1 MTDPPDLGI
10 LIADRVLVVR
20 SWNRW
25 LEQATGLSADA
36 AVGRPLVELVPGLDA
51 RGFLAR
57 FAETLEAGAV
67 HVLSPTFHR
76 YLIPCSLR
84 SPSPFFAEMQQRVH
98 VGPLMDGANI
108 EGIIVTIADVTPQLD
123 AERRLAARME
133 SSDPDERR
141 AAAEEVGALN
151 AEASLDSFT
160 PALDAEDWRIRRTAV
175 RTLAETADRE
185 LLQSLVEMLRR
196 QHRSFSTL
204 SSALKVLSMSD
215 VPMTAPL
222 VELLSDPDDDLR
234 IQAAL
239 ALGEQQD
246 SAAIEPLM
254 RALDDSHPNVRFH
267 VIEALGRLR
276 ATDAVD
282 VLADIVE
289 SDDLY
294 LAYAAIDALAL
305 INDRRVAPR
314 LAPLLA
320 NPELRDAVA
329 GALGMLGDDAA
340 VVPLVETL
348 NAHPDA
354 TEAVAIA
361 LAAIERRDSRELGD
375 SSHVAEAVRAH
386 VSPDGQKH
394 LIDAVERASPEALAA
409 LTRVV
414 GWIPSDRA
422 AATLVQLLSHAPVRD
437 LAIDAL
443 EMRGEAVVE
452 LLRAALDDDDPA
464 VVLAAVTG
472 LGRIG
477 SRHATSALVRLLDER
492 SEVAV
497 AAAGALAR
505 IGDPDA
511 FEPLLAHAGHP
522 HVAVRQAVVGA
533 LNAIGHAA
541 MPDRI
546 AALIE
551 SGDPFLRESAVRI
564 AGYFG
569 YDSTV
574 DALLMRGED
583 PEEAIRAAAVEH
595 LPFIDDPRVFEAVQK
610 GLGDSSP
617 KVRAAAARALARIED
632 HGAHDALLWALRDAD
647 LWVRYYAARALGE
660 RGDRSAV
667 PALVT
672 SASTDTAPHVR
683 IAAFDAL
690 GLIGDLGAVPAL
702 LECAGHEDEDV
713 AAAALRA
720 LGTLGAAEALTPL
733 QGRARAPSLK
743 IRLSAVA
750 GLGALGTEAAVAA
763 LVWVASVDTDAP
775 VFESAVSALADVATS
790 SREGAGLAV
799 ASLLEMQADP
809 RLAEAASAA
818 LSSLGAGRI
827 GDIAH
832 GLRHPQAEIRRKTI
846 DTLARM
852 RTATAT
858 EFLSHALDDEVS
870 AVRETAVLALTRLGA
885 RRLEGR
891 LRELAGNDPSKAVR
905 RAAADAAA
913 RLRRG

>member
-1 MTDPPDLGI
+1 MTDSPDLGI
-10 LIADRVLVVR
+10 LIADRALVVR

-25 LEQATGLSADA
+25 LEQATGISADVA
-36 AVGRPLVELVPGLDA
+36 LGRPLAELAPDLEN
-51 RGFLAR
+51 RGFHAR
-57 FAETLEAGAV
+57 IAETLESGAV
-67 HVLSPTFHR
+67 HVLSPTFHQ

-84 SPSPFFAEMQQRVH
+84 SASPYFTQMQQRVH
-98 VGPLMDGANI
+98 VGPLMDGPNI
-108 EGIIVTIADVTPQLD
+108 EGIIVTMTDVTPQLD
-123 AERRLAARME
+123 AERRLAARLE
-133 SSDPDERR
+133 SSDPEERR
-141 AAAEEVGALN
+141 AAADEVDQAR
-151 AEASLDSFT
+151 AEPSLDSFA
-160 PALDAEDWRIRRTAV
+160 PALDAEDWRIRRRAV
-175 RTLAETADRE
+175 HTLAEAADRE
-185 LLQSLVEMLRR
+185 LLQSLVETLRR
-196 QHRSFSTL
+196 HHRSFSTL

-215 VPMTAPL
+215 VPITGPL
-222 VELLSDPDDDLR
+222 LELLSDADADLR

-254 RALDDSHPNVRFH
+254 RALGDSNPNVQFH
-267 VIEALGRLR
+267 VVEALGRLR
-276 ATDAVD
+276 ASDAVD
-282 VLADIVE
+282 ALADIVE
-289 SDDLY
+289 SGDLY

-320 NPELRDAVA
+320 TPELRDTVA
-329 GALGMLGDDAA
+329 AALGMLGDDAA
-340 VVPLVETL
+340 VTPLVETL

-354 TEAVAIA
+354 TEAVAGA
-361 LAAIERRDSRELGD
+361 LAAIERRESRELGD
-375 SSHVAEAVRAH
+375 SSHIAEAVRAH
-386 VSPDGQKH
+386 LTPDGEKH
-394 LIDAVERASPEALAA
+394 LIDAVERASPEGLAA
-409 LTRVV
+409 VTRVL
-414 GWIPSDRA
+414 GWIRSDRA
-422 AATLVQLLSHAPVRD
+422 AVALVQLLSRSHVRD
-437 LAIDAL
+437 LAVDAL
-443 EMRGEAVVE
+443 ETRGEAVVA
-452 LLRAALDDDDPA
+452 LLRATLDDDDPA
-464 VVLAAVTG
+464 VVLAAVTA

-477 SRHATSALVRLLDER
+477 SRDATSALLRLLDER
-492 SEVAV
+492 SDVAI

-505 IGDPDA
+505 IGDPTA

-522 HVAVRQAVVGA
+522 HAAVRQAVVGA

-551 SGDPFLRESAVRI
+551 SEDPFLRESAVRI

-569 YDSTV
+569 YDTAV
-574 DALLMRGED
+574 GALLARGED

-595 LPFIDDPRVFEAVQK
+595 LPFIDDPRVFEAVQR
-610 GLGDSSP
+610 GLGDPSP

-632 HGAHDALLWALRDAD
+632 HGAHDALLWALRDGD

-660 RGDRSAV
+660 RGERRAV

-672 SASTDTAPHVR
+672 SASTDAAPHVR

-733 QGRARAPSLK
+733 QGSARAPSLK

-750 GLGALGTEAAVAA
+750 GLAALGTEAAVAA
-763 LVWVASVDTDAP
+763 LAWVASVDTDAP
-775 VFESAVSALADVATS
+775 VYESAISALADVATS

-809 RLAEAASAA
+809 RLADAASAA

-827 GDIAH
+827 DDIAH
-832 GLRHPQAEIRRKTI
+832 GLRHPQANIRRKTI

-852 RTATAT
+852 RTAAAT
-858 EFLSHALDDEVS
+858 KFLGHALDDEVA

-885 RRLEGR
+885 RGLEARLKD
-891 LRELAGNDPSKAVR
+891 LAAHDPSKAVR
-905 RAAADAAA
+905 RAAADAAV

>member
-1 MTDPPDLGI
+1 MTDSPDLGI
-10 LIADRVLVVR
+10 LIADRALVVR

-25 LEQATGLSADA
+25 LEQATGLSADVV
-36 AVGRPLVELVPGLDA
+36 VGRPLLELVPDLDA

-57 FAETLEAGAV
+57 FTETLETGAV

-76 YLIPCSLR
+76 FLIPCSLR
-84 SPSPFFAEMQQRVH
+84 SPSPFFTEMQQRVH
-98 VGPLMDGANI
+98 VGPLMDGVAI

-123 AERRLAARME
+123 AERRLAARLE

-141 AAAEEVGALN
+141 AAAEEVGAVST
-151 AEASLDSFT
+151 EASLDSFT
-160 PALDAEDWRIRRTAV
+160 PALDAEDWRVRRTAV
-175 RTLAETADRE
+175 RTLAEAADRE

-196 QHRSFSTL
+196 HHRSFSTL

-222 VELLSDPDDDLR
+222 VELLSDPDGDLR

-239 ALGEQQD
+239 ALGEQHD
-246 SAAIEPLM
+246 PAAIEPLM
-254 RALDDSHPNVRFH
+254 RALDDANPNVRFH

-276 ATDAVD
+276 ASDAVD
-282 VLADIVE
+282 ALAGIVE
-289 SDDLY
+289 SDELY
-294 LAYAAIDALAL
+294 LVCAAIDALAL

-320 NPELRDAVA
+320 TPQLRDAVA

-348 NAHPDA
+348 NAHPHA
-354 TEAVAIA
+354 TEAVAEA
-361 LAAIERRDSRELGD
+361 LAAIDRRDSRELGD
-375 SSHVAEAVRAH
+375 SSHIGEAVRAR
-386 VSPDGQKH
+386 VTADGERY
-394 LIDAVERASPEALAA
+394 LIEAAQRASAQALPSV
-409 LTRVV
+409 TRVL
-414 GWIPSDRA
+414 GWIRSERSA
-422 AATLVQLLSHAPVRD
+422 MALVTLLSRSHVRD

-443 EMRGEAVVE
+443 ETRGEAVVS
-452 LLRAALDDDDPA
+452 LLRATLDDDDPA
-464 VVLAAVTG
+464 VVLAAVTA

-477 SRHATSALVRLLDER
+477 SRDATSALLPLLDER
-492 SEVAV
+492 TDVAI

-511 FEPLLAHAGHP
+511 FEPLLARAGHP
-522 HVAVRQAVVGA
+522 HAAVRQAVVGA
-533 LNAIGHAA
+533 LNAIGHAE

-546 AALIE
+546 AALME
-551 SGDPFLRESAVRI
+551 SADPFLRESAVRI

-569 YDSTV
+569 YDITMR
-574 DALLMRGED
+574 ALLARGED
-583 PEEAIRAAAVEH
+583 PEETIRAAAIEH

-610 GLGDSSP
+610 GLGDASA
-617 KVRAAAARALARIED
+617 KVRAAAARALARIEN

-672 SASTDTAPHVR
+672 SASTDAAPHVR

-702 LECAGHEDEDV
+702 LECAVHEDEDV

-733 QGRARAPSLK
+733 QGSARAPSLK

-763 LVWVASVDTDAP
+763 LGWVASVDTDTP
-775 VFESAVSALADVATS
+775 VSEAAISGLAEVATS

-799 ASLLEMQADP
+799 ASLLEMQADAG
-809 RLAEAASAA
+809 LAEAASAA
-818 LSSLGAGRI
+818 LSRLGSGRVA
-827 GDIAH
+827 DVAH
-832 GLRHPQAEIRRKTI
+832 GLRHPQSDIRRKTI

-852 RTATAT
+852 RIAAATKFIAQ
-858 EFLSHALDDEVS
+858 ALDDEVA
-870 AVRETAVLALTRLGA
+870 AVRETAVLALSRLGA
-885 RRLEGR
+885 QGLEAR
-891 LRELAGNDPSKAVR
+891 FKDLAGTDPSKAVR

-913 RLRRG
+913 RLRRD